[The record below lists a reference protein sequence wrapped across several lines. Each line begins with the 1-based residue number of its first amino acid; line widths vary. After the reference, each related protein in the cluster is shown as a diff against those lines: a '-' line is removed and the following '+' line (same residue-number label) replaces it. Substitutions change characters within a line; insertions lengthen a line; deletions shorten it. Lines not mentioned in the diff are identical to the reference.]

1 MASDMNECLFL
12 TDQEHQLVLTN
23 VESMLVC
30 CLTSA
35 AGAGHFF
42 FFRRDLLWG
51 EPRATDL
58 SKLFF
63 ERWCE

>member
-1 MASDMNECLFL
+1 MNECLFL
-12 TDQEHQLVLTN
+12 TEQKHQQLLNN

-42 FFRRDLLWG
+42 FRHDLLWG

-63 ERWCE
+63 ER

>member
-12 TDQEHQLVLTN
+12 TDQKHQLLLNN

-42 FFRRDLLWG
+42 FS
-51 EPRATDL
+51 PRLAVGRAACDG
-58 SKLFF
+58 F
-63 ERWCE
+63 EQAVL